1 MLSDTLAAGIEAY
14 EIGPTIRL
22 LRSERGLSLAQLSS
36 HTGLSA
42 GMLSR
47 LETGQVVPTLP
58 TLMRIA
64 MVFGVG
70 LERFFADGA
79 RKPVL
84 SVTRRAERLRLP
96 SLTNGV
102 PAFHFESLDYPVTDR
117 AMEGYLAHFGPGAPA
132 SVPHSHKGVEI
143 VYVIEGAVELTIRD
157 RTEHLEAG
165 DSIYFESDLDHS
177 YRGAGNCPSVAIVVV
192 CPGL

>member
-1 MLSDTLAAGIEAY
+1 MLSETLAAGIQAY

-22 LRSERGLSLAQLSS
+22 LRSERGFSLAQLAG

-84 SVTRRAERLRLP
+84 SITRRAERLRLP
-96 SLTNGV
+96 SMTKGG

-117 AMEGYLAHFGPGAPA
+117 AMEGYLAYFDRDAPA
-132 SVPHSHKGVEI
+132 SEPHSHKGTEI

-157 RTEHLEAG
+157 RTERLGEG

-177 YRGAGNCPSVAIVVV
+177 YRGVGDCPSVAIVVV
-192 CPGL
+192 CPDR